1 MNQQVA
7 QAFKKL
13 YFGKRT
19 GVLTCEA
26 DAAQRAVYFQSGFVV
41 SASSS
46 LEQDRLGEVMIRNG
60 RITQQQFDDAS
71 HFIKS
76 GWKLGEILAE
86 LSVIDEQEIES
97 FVRLQLLDIACTQLI
112 RPPKRLSFAAL
123 SGVDAYLEAP
133 LSVADILMEA
143 ARRTPNVDAKIDA
156 LKEDERK
163 LGFPGDPLKRFQDI
177 SLQPEE
183 AFVLSRVDGSQTPR
197 DIFAVS
203 PLSEEQTA
211 RTLVGLLEA
220 ELVEP
225 EGTDVI
231 EPIATETA
239 PSEAG
244 EPEEEDDIDTS
255 QTLRQGERR
264 ERERASVEL
273 LYQEIQF
280 QDHWQVLKI
289 DREASTETI
298 KEAFFRGAKHYHPD
312 KFRHITEPEFQE
324 KLSFIFRRI
333 NEAYETLSSD
343 ESKQRYESLRAKEEQ
358 YAQSQQSQ
366 GGSPGSTTAPTSRGK
381 PGDAAGLFHR
391 AKQALD
397 TEDFWACIELA
408 REAVDIA
415 PDCAAYYHLLGVALS
430 KNPKWRQDAEKNLKI
445 AANLDPFKASYVLEL
460 AKLYEQGGLHLRA
473 QKTLE
478 KAQAIDPTVEG
489 PE

>member
-7 QAFKKL
+7 EAFRKL

-26 DAAQRAVYFQSGFVV
+26 DAARRAVYFQSGFVV
-41 SASSS
+41 SVSSS
-46 LEQDRLGEVMIRNG
+46 LEQDRLGEVMIRHG
-60 RITQQQFDDAS
+60 RITQQQFEDAS

-86 LSVIDEQEIES
+86 LSIIGEEEIEP

-112 RPPKRLSFAAL
+112 RPPKRLSFAPL

-143 ARRTPNVDAKIDA
+143 ARRTPRLGPKLEA
-156 LKEDERK
+156 LKEEDRK
-163 LGFPGDPLKRFQDI
+163 LGFPSDPLKRFQDVN
-177 SLQPEE
+177 LQPEE
-183 AFVLSRVDGSQTPR
+183 AFVLSRVDGTQTPR
-197 DIFAVS
+197 DIFALS

-211 RTLVGLLEA
+211 RTLLGLLEA
-220 ELVEP
+220 QLIEP
-225 EGTDVI
+225 EGTDLVVVDV
-231 EPIATETA
+231 EPKATEV
-239 PSEAG
+239 ERAG
-244 EPEEEDDIDTS
+244 EDDIDTS
-255 QTLRQGERR
+255 QTLRQSEQRD
-264 ERERASVEL
+264 RERASVER
-273 LYQEIQF
+273 LYQEVQF
-280 QDHWQVLKI
+280 QDHWQVLSI
-289 DREASTETI
+289 EQGASPETI
-298 KEAFFRGAKHYHPD
+298 KLAFFRGAKAYHPD

-333 NEAYETLSSD
+333 NEAYETLSSN
-343 ESKQRYESLRAKEEQ
+343 ESMERYESLRAKEEL
-358 YAQSQQSQ
+358 YAQSQQGPPTS
-366 GGSPGSTTAPTSRGK
+366 APPKASRGK

-391 AKQALD
+391 AQQAFA
-397 TEDFWACIELA
+397 TEEFWTCIELS
-408 REAVDIA
+408 REAVDLA
-415 PDCAAYYHLLGVALS
+415 PDCAAYYHLLGLALA

-460 AKLYEQGGLHLRA
+460 AKLYERAGLHLRA

-478 KAQAIDPTVEG
+478 KAQAIDPTVDG